1 METLDDL
8 INRLNK
14 IKEKGVSGDTK
25 LEILDADAPF
35 SPFYLEDVYVNVNNK
50 VRFLIIR

>member
-8 INRLNK
+8 INRLNE

-25 LEILDADAPF
+25 LEILDADTPF
-35 SPFYLEDVYVNVNNK
+35 SSFYLEDVYVNANNK
-50 VRFLIIR
+50 VRLLIVR

>member
-1 METLDDL
+1 
-8 INRLNK
+8 LNE

-35 SPFYLEDVYVNVNNK
+35 FPFYLEDVYFNTNNK
-50 VRFLIIR
+50 VRLLIVR